1 SMPSVFR
8 NRSPGLLYRLAVAA
22 QMRAWDGARTCN
34 RPPIHPGAAHAPDAT
49 GRPAEVSFAIPYSLF
64 PIPYSL
70 FPIPYSL
77 FPIPYS
83 LFPIPY
89 SLFPIPCPR
98 LPNREVLVLQPHVVL
113 RAVVQPLDLRIAE
126 HPHLPRRVADP
137 QLALAHG
144 APGRHQRAGADEGVL
159 LHHRAVE
166 HDRAHADE
174 HRVLDPAGVDDRL
187 VADRHV
193 LADHGGEPAQL
204 RVRPVVAD
212 VDHGAVLDIAARADA
227 DEVDVAADHRL
238 RPHRHVV
245 SQLHVAD
252 HAGVGIDVDPRA
264 ERRKDV
270 AIRPDTVHPPIVG
283 R

>member
-1 SMPSVFR
+1 
-8 NRSPGLLYRLAVAA
+8 
-22 QMRAWDGARTCN
+22 
-34 RPPIHPGAAHAPDAT
+34 
-49 GRPAEVSFAIPYSLF
+49 
-64 PIPYSL
+64 
-70 FPIPYSL
+70 
-77 FPIPYS
+77 
-83 LFPIPY
+83 
-89 SLFPIPCPR
+89 
-98 LPNREVLVLQPHVVL
+98 
-113 RAVVQPLDLRIAE
+113 
-126 HPHLPRRVADP
+126 
-137 QLALAHG
+137 
-144 APGRHQRAGADEGVL
+144 
-159 LHHRAVE
+159 
-166 HDRAHADE
+166 E

-283 R
+283 RVPTRLPPTASRNAVGGPAPWPRDGADGRWRPPYPVRARIVGQWTPPTRLLPNCAPPSTACATPGGATVPTRASAWTTSTACATPSRPAASPCSPRSAPT